1 MFGDSSSR
9 ARPRSHCSAGFTL
22 VELIISIVLVGMLAT
37 VGSKMIAS
45 GFATARMINADNAS
59 TEQARYVMER
69 LARETRE
76 IKYSSSGGNYC
87 ISAMTATNLVFSKTS
102 GSYDPTCATNAI
114 TVTINKSGT
123 NLTLGY
129 NPGVTSATLGD
140 QVSAFTL
147 SYLDINGAA
156 TTSTSTVKFIVIA
169 VERTDPTSGQIIS
182 QRTRIALRN
191 GK

>member
-22 VELIISIVLVGMLAT
+22 VELIISIVLIGMLAT

-45 GFATARMINADNAS
+45 SFSTTRMINADNAS

-69 LARETRE
+69 LAREARE
-76 IKYSSSGGNYC
+76 IKYSDSGGNYC
-87 ISAMTATNLVFSKTS
+87 ITTMTATNLVFAKTS
-102 GSYDPTCATNAI
+102 GDYDPTCATNAI

-123 NLTLGY
+123 TLTLGY
-129 NPGVTSATLGD
+129 NPGVTSSTLGD
-140 QVSAFTL
+140 QVSGFTL
-147 SYLDINGAA
+147 SYLDINNAA
-156 TTSTSTVKFIVIA
+156 TTSTNLIKFIVIA
-169 VERTDPTSGQIIS
+169 VARTDPTSGQTIS

-191 GK
+191 GG